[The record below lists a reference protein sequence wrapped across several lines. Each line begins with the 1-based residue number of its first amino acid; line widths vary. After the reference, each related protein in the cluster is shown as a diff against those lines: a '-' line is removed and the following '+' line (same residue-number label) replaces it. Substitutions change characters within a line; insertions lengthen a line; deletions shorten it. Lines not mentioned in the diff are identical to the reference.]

1 MRYLC
6 FGMGAIGTYIG
17 GSLAAAGHDL
27 IFVVRQGDATK
38 QEIRLDFRYKTLR
51 SEVQVANSIS
61 TAMQYGPFDAAFLAV
76 KSFDTP
82 SVLNDIDPFRSD
94 FPAIVCLQNGVEN
107 ESQIANVVGWERVIG
122 ASVTSAVR
130 RLDQGKAVVEK
141 DRGIGIQ
148 STHPLSHDLITLL
161 MRAGVKAHGYQDLA
175 SMKWSK
181 LLTNLQANALPAILN
196 WAPAKVL
203 SNPVTY
209 GIECAAMREATQVM
223 KKMNLVMVNLP
234 GAPVKP
240 WVKLM
245 TQWPESVSR
254 PLLARL
260 LGAGRGGK
268 MPSLHIDLYAGKK
281 QSEVVFLNG
290 AVVRFAE
297 KYGLEAPVNQELTE
311 VLTGMA
317 SGELPFERY
326 NDHPER
332 ILEEIKARI

>member
-1 MRYLC
+1 
-6 FGMGAIGTYIG
+6 
-17 GSLAAAGHDL
+17 
-27 IFVVRQGDATK
+27 
-38 QEIRLDFRYKTLR
+38 
-51 SEVQVANSIS
+51 
-61 TAMQYGPFDAAFLAV
+61 
-76 KSFDTP
+76 
-82 SVLNDIDPFRSD
+82 
-94 FPAIVCLQNGVEN
+94 
-107 ESQIANVVGWERVIG
+107 VGWERVIG

-148 STHPLSHDLITLL
+148 STHPLSHDLIPVLT
-161 MRAGVKAHGYQDLA
+161 RAGVNARGYHDLA

-181 LLTNLQANALPAILN
+181 MLTNLQANALPAILN

-209 GIECAAMREATQVM
+209 GIECAAMREAAQVM
-223 KKMNLVMVNLP
+223 KRMNLVMVNLP

-240 WVKLM
+240 WVKPM
-245 TQWPESVSR
+245 TQWPERVSR

-317 SGELPFERY
+317 SGERPFESY

-332 ILEEIKARI
+332 ILEEIEREYERTRLGQR